1 MDKTKKGVHSLRYM
15 VKALADKYGVTPFEL
30 IDIIASHNGDAQAA
44 MADLES
50 RIKN

>member
-1 MDKTKKGVHSLRYM
+1 MSKRKKAVDSLRHM
-15 VKALADKYGVTPFEL
+15 VKALADKYGVTPSEL